1 MNCERFSRRGT
12 ITVRTPGLS
21 VLQDLGRRS
30 GSRIGQMTGGALDQY
45 SARAAN
51 TLVASDPDAPLIEV
65 TALDFAAT
73 TDTHMLIAVTGAPA
87 DIRVDGVAAQQWE
100 PLVWPAGSTL
110 TVTNIRR
117 GLRSYIAVH
126 GSVHVD
132 RLHGSCAPDTVLG
145 FGHPFAGADRIEV
158 DVDSAPIRHPHFD
171 IPLFRVGATQPEFGD
186 TWTIPVTDGPDIG
199 DFGDTADRLFAAEY
213 TIGNASNHIG
223 LRLEPSSDQ
232 PLPQRV
238 TASEMLSRGVPI
250 GAVEVPTGDELLIL
264 HRGRGVT
271 AGYPVLAV
279 VTTIGLD
286 RLGQAR
292 PGNKVTF
299 TRVGIA
305 GAVEAHRARQ
315 RSLDQL
321 RSRVRTVFDA
331 LSIPNHISH
340 SQDPRTAL
348 TLESA

>member
-1 MNCERFSRRGT
+1 MNCERLSRCGAM
-12 ITVRTPGLS
+12 TVLTPGLS
-21 VLQDLGRRS
+21 VLQDLGRHG

-51 TLVASDPDAPLIEV
+51 TLVASDPDAPLIEL
-65 TALDFAAT
+65 TALDFAAA
-73 TDTHMLIAVTGAPA
+73 TDTHMLVAVTGAPA
-87 DIRVDGVAAQQWE
+87 DVRVDGVAVPQWE
-100 PLVWPAGSTL
+100 PLVLPAGSTL

-126 GSVHVD
+126 GSVHAD
-132 RLHGSCAPDTVLG
+132 RLQNSCAPDTVLG
-145 FGHPFAGADRIEV
+145 FGRPFSAGDRIEV
-158 DVDSAPIRHPHFD
+158 DVDGTPIRHPHFD
-171 IPLFRVGATQPEFGD
+171 IPLFRLGAIQPEFGD
-186 TWTIPVTDGPDIG
+186 TWTIPVTDGPDIE
-199 DFGDTADRLFAAEY
+199 DFGDTADRLFATEF

-223 LRLEPSSDQ
+223 LRLAPSIDHF
-232 PLPQRV
+232 LPQRV
-238 TASEMLSRGVPI
+238 TTSEMLSRGVPI
-250 GAVEVPTGDELLIL
+250 GAVEVPAGNELLVL

-292 PGNKVTF
+292 PGNTVIF

-321 RSRVRTVFDA
+321 RRRVRTVFEA
-331 LSIPNHISH
+331 LSIADHISH
-340 SQDPRTAL
+340 SQDPCTAL